1 VDAPKLKK
9 KIKIKNKDAR
19 LFVQHLCAY
28 HNLILANSLE
38 TAKRM
43 ALPESK
49 AMMMRGVY
57 ITLKNLQQ
65 SILKICAARGLNSIQ
80 TKIIFKEHIQTPLYL
95 TFLSEAQY
103 ESTTPPGPCS
113 NQFNRADASESAS
126 ASPSGC
132 D

>member
-1 VDAPKLKK
+1 MKDQKLKK
-9 KIKIKNKDAR
+9 NIKVKNKDAR

-38 TAKRM
+38 TAKKM
-43 ALPESK
+43 VLPESK

-57 ITLKNLQQ
+57 ITLKNIQQ
-65 SILKICAARGLNSIQ
+65 SILKICAARGLDRIQ
-80 TKIIFKEHIQTPLYL
+80 TKIIFKEHIQTNLYL

-103 ESTTPPGPCS
+103 DDSTTTSPC
-113 NQFNRADASESAS
+113 NNPFHRADATESAS
-126 ASPSGC
+126 ASASSC